1 VEHVQRDFQVGDW
14 LVHPSLNTFERTD
27 RTVHVEPKVMQVLLL
42 LVEHSGEVVSK
53 DTLLRNVWQ
62 DTFVTED
69 VLVRCISELRKIFED
84 SPRQPRVIQ
93 TIHKNGY
100 RLLPPV
106 RRLND
111 SSTANL
117 VIPAAPSIPKRDALE
132 KAAFLHNPRLICG
145 VVVLLFALAGWTSYQ
160 HFRSSYGRARPKV
173 LLVVLPFENLS
184 GDPEQDFFADGITEE
199 MITQL
204 STLRPDELGVIARV
218 SAMRYKQHRP
228 KLSDVHQELNVEYA
242 LEGSVRRSGDKV
254 RITAQLIELRDQS
267 QLWAQSYD
275 RELRDVLSVQ
285 ADVAE
290 AVARVV
296 RLKMSPVDEVALASR
311 STPSPEGYDNY
322 LKGQYHLHR
331 YMRDDPQKAL
341 TYFKRA
347 LTTDP
352 GFAAA
357 HVSLAG
363 CYVASAFDEVPPS
376 EAMPRAEA
384 EALSALELD
393 PNSATAHA
401 ILSEINLRY
410 HWDWP
415 GAEREARRALE
426 LNPNL
431 LDAHDAFS
439 DYLVVMGED
448 QEALVERQRTLEL
461 DPFWPEMSVEMA
473 NLLERQKRYDEAIA
487 AFRHAVEL
495 DPQSE
500 NDFHWSLGDVY
511 GRKGMFKEHIKE
523 WVDALRGRGQQER
536 ADKMAQL
543 YAAKGYMAALNFFLE
558 TAVQR
563 RLARQSR
570 GEYVDPLGI
579 ADLYVRLGNRKQAF
593 VYLNRAYHHRSYGLT
608 FFLQENSSLAGEPEF
623 NDLVHRIG
631 LPQPRMTRA
640 SN

>member
-1 VEHVQRDFQVGDW
+1 MQRDFQVGDW
-14 LVHPSLNTFERTD
+14 LVHPSLNTFERPD
-27 RTVHVEPKVMQVLLL
+27 RTVRVEPKVMQVLLL

-69 VLVRCISELRKIFED
+69 VLVRSISELRKIFED
-84 SPRQPRVIQ
+84 NPRQPRIIQ

-100 RLLPPV
+100 RLLLPV
-106 RRLND
+106 RWLNG
-111 SSTANL
+111 SSTSNL
-117 VIPAAPSIPKRDALE
+117 VIPASPSIPKRNALE
-132 KAAFLHNPRLICG
+132 KAPFLHNPRLIFG
-145 VVVLLFALAGWTSYQ
+145 VVVLLFALAGGTSYQ

-184 GDPEQDFFADGITEE
+184 DDPEQDFFADGITEE

-204 STLRPDELGVIARV
+204 SSLRPGELGVIARV

-228 KLSDVHQELNVEYA
+228 NLSDVHRELNVEYA

-267 QLWAQSYD
+267 HLWAQSYD

-290 AVARVV
+290 AVARAV
-296 RLKMSPVDEVALASR
+296 RLNMPPADEVALASR

-331 YMRDDPQKAL
+331 YMHDDPQKAL

-352 GFAAA
+352 GFASA
-357 HVSLAG
+357 HASLAG
-363 CYVASAFDEVPPS
+363 CYVASAFDQVPPT

-384 EALSALELD
+384 EALRALELD
-393 PNSATAHA
+393 PDSAIAHA

-410 HWDWP
+410 HWDWA

-448 QEALVERQRTLEL
+448 QQALVERQRTLEL

-523 WVDALRGRGQQER
+523 WVDALRGSGQQER

-543 YAAKGYMAALNFFLE
+543 YAAKGYTAALNFFLE

-593 VYLNRAYHHRSYGLT
+593 VYLNRAYQQRSYGLA
-608 FFLQENSSLAGEPEF
+608 FFLQENSSLVGEPEF
-623 NDLVHRIG
+623 TELVHRIG
-631 LPQPRMTRA
+631 LPDAGRLQT
-640 SN
+640 SD

>member
-1 VEHVQRDFQVGDW
+1 MQRDFQVGDW
-14 LVHPSLNTFERTD
+14 LVHPSLNTFERPD
-27 RTVHVEPKVMQVLLL
+27 RTVRVEPKVMQVLLL

-69 VLVRCISELRKIFED
+69 VLVRSISELRKIFED
-84 SPRQPRVIQ
+84 NPRQPRIIQ

-100 RLLPPV
+100 RLLLPV
-106 RRLND
+106 RWLNG
-111 SSTANL
+111 SSTSNL
-117 VIPAAPSIPKRDALE
+117 VIPASPSIPKRNALE
-132 KAAFLHNPRLICG
+132 KAPFLHNPRLIFG
-145 VVVLLFALAGWTSYQ
+145 VVVLLFALAAGTSYQ

-184 GDPEQDFFADGITEE
+184 DDPEQDFFADGITEE

-204 STLRPDELGVIARV
+204 SSLRPGELGVIARV

-228 KLSDVHQELNVEYA
+228 NLSDVHRELNVEYA

-267 QLWAQSYD
+267 HLWAQSYD

-290 AVARVV
+290 AVARAV
-296 RLKMSPVDEVALASR
+296 RLNMPPADEVALASR

-331 YMRDDPQKAL
+331 YMHDDPQKAL

-352 GFAAA
+352 GFASA
-357 HVSLAG
+357 HASLAG
-363 CYVASAFDEVPPS
+363 CYVASAFDQVPPT

-384 EALSALELD
+384 EALRALELD
-393 PNSATAHA
+393 PDSAIAHA

-410 HWDWP
+410 HWDWA

-448 QEALVERQRTLEL
+448 QQALVERQRTLEL

-523 WVDALRGRGQQER
+523 WVDALRGSGQQER

-543 YAAKGYMAALNFFLE
+543 YAAKGYTAALNFFLE

-593 VYLNRAYHHRSYGLT
+593 VYLNRAYQQRSYGLA
-608 FFLQENSSLAGEPEF
+608 FFLQENSSLVGEPEF
-623 NDLVHRIG
+623 TELVHRIG
-631 LPQPRMTRA
+631 LPDAGRLQT
-640 SN
+640 SD

>member
-1 VEHVQRDFQVGDW
+1 MLRDFQVSDW
-14 LVHPSLNTFERTD
+14 VVHPGVNTFERPD
-27 RTVHVEPKVMQVLLL
+27 RTVHVEPKVMRVMLLL
-42 LVEHSGEVVSK
+42 AQHSGEVVSK
-53 DTLLRNVWQ
+53 NTLLQNVWQ

-69 VLVRCISELRKIFED
+69 VLVRSISELRKIFED
-84 SPRQPRVIQ
+84 DPRQARIIQ

-106 RRLND
+106 RWLNG
-111 SSTANL
+111 SSIATF
-117 VIPAAPSIPKRDALE
+117 VIPASPSMPRRGATE
-132 KAAFLHNPRLICG
+132 KTPFLHIPRLIFG
-145 VVVLLFALAGWTSYQ
+145 VVVLLFALAGGASYQ

-173 LLVVLPFENLS
+173 LLLVLPFENLS

-204 STLRPDELGVIARV
+204 SSLRPNELGVIARV
-218 SAMRYKQHRP
+218 SAMRYKRHKP
-228 KLSDVHQELNVEYA
+228 NLSDVHRELNVDYV
-242 LEGSVRRSGDKV
+242 LEGSIRRSGDKV
-254 RITAQLIELRDQS
+254 RITAQLVEVRDQS
-267 QLWAQSYD
+267 HLWAQSYD

-290 AVARVV
+290 AVARAV
-296 RLKMSPVDEVALASR
+296 RLSIPVTDDVALASGR
-311 STPSPEGYDNY
+311 TPSPEGYDNY
-322 LKGQYHLHR
+322 LQGQYHLHR
-331 YMRDDPQKAL
+331 YMRDDPQKAQA
-341 TYFKRA
+341 YFKRA
-347 LTTDP
+347 LATDP

-357 HVSLAG
+357 HVGLAG
-363 CYVASAFDEVPPS
+363 SYVASALYDGPPT

-384 EALSALELD
+384 EALRALELD

-415 GAEREARRALE
+415 GAEREVRRALE

-439 DYLVVMGED
+439 DYLVVMGKDE
-448 QEALVERQRTLEL
+448 EALAERQRTLEL

-511 GRKGMFKEHIKE
+511 GRKGLFKEHIAE
-523 WVDALRGRGQQER
+523 WVDALRGSGQPAR
-536 ADKMAQL
+536 ADEMAQL
-543 YAAKGYMAALNFFLE
+543 YATKGYTAAMNAFLE

-579 ADLYVRLGNRKQAF
+579 ADLYMRLGNRKQAL
-593 VYLNRAYHHRSYGLT
+593 VYVNRAYQQRSYGLA
-608 FFLQENSSLAGEPEF
+608 FFLQEHSSLVGEPEF
-623 NDLVHRIG
+623 KELAQSIG
-631 LPQPRMTRA
+631 LPQPGTTPGP
-640 SN
+640 